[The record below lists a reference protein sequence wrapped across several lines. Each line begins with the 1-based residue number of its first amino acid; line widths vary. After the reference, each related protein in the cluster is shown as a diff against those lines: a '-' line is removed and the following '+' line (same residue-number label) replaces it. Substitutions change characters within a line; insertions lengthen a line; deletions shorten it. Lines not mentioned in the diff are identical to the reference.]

1 MAKKKLSS
9 TIVTVHLYSKET
21 MSMNNKVKL
30 TVQSLNPGIFND
42 EAGWAWIPAMV
53 FVDEAG

>member
-42 EAGWAWIPAMV
+42 EAG
-53 FVDEAG
+53 